1 MHQSLPTDTSLT
13 LWTATDVAQ
22 YLKVS
27 RSWVY
32 HRAESGGLPYV
43 RIGALLRFQP
53 NAIRAYAEQSATPA
67 PRARSLTASIH
78 ALGKE
83 R

>member
-1 MHQSLPTDTSLT
+1 MTQSAQLDIDST
-13 LWTATDVAQ
+13 LWTATDVAS

-32 HRAESGGLPYV
+32 HRAESGELPYV

-53 NAIRAYAEQSATPA
+53 SAIRVYAEQSATPA

-78 ALGKE
+78 ALGK

>member
-1 MHQSLPTDTSLT
+1 MLANADTDES

-32 HRAESGGLPYV
+32 HRSESGELPYV

-67 PRARSLTASIH
+67 PHARSLTAPIH
-78 ALGKE
+78 ALGKL

>member
-1 MHQSLPTDTSLT
+1 MAQPAQLNIDST
-13 LWTATDVAQ
+13 LWTANDVAS

-32 HRAESGGLPYV
+32 HRAESGELPYV
-43 RIGALLRFQP
+43 RVGALLRFQP
-53 NAIRAYAEQSATPA
+53 SAIRTYMEQSATPA
-67 PRARSLTASIH
+67 PRARSLTASVH
-78 ALGKE
+78 ALGGK

>member
-1 MHQSLPTDTSLT
+1 MTQSAQLEVDAT
-13 LWTATDVAQ
+13 LWTANDVAQ

-32 HRAESGGLPYV
+32 HRAESGELPHV
-43 RIGALLRFQP
+43 RVGALLRFQP
-53 NAIRAYAEQSATPA
+53 NAIRAYAEQSSLSPA
-67 PRARSLTASIH
+67 RARFLTASDH
-78 ALGKE
+78 ALSKP

>member
-1 MHQSLPTDTSLT
+1 MNQTLPMDPNVT
-13 LWTATDVAQ
+13 LWTADDVAQ

-32 HRAESGGLPYV
+32 HRAESGELPYV

-53 NAIRAYAEQSATPA
+53 SAIRAFAEQSVAPA
-67 PRARSLTASIH
+67 QHARSLTASVH
-78 ALGKE
+78 ALGMK